1 VGFSHSEIEI
11 TELPAMPKI
20 AFSTLACPTWD
31 FEQIVTA
38 GIRDGYDGVEI
49 RQVGGETD
57 LLTVPA
63 FDRSRRGAS
72 REFLK
77 RARTSAGSRS
87 FSICGLASSV
97 RFDYPQES
105 ERDAQFSIGKAYVE
119 LAAELEAGFV
129 RVFGDVLPASS
140 KSASSKPVE
149 RELALDQVADGLN
162 RLGDFAAPHEIDI
175 LLETHGDFAD
185 SRAVKD
191 LFGRINSPRVGVLW
205 DTHHPWRF
213 YEESPES
220 TFTNLKPW
228 IRHTHWK
235 DSVTLPHVAAA
246 TNSVSDAEQGAFALM
261 SGHRHAD
268 YVLFGGGEFPIAQ
281 FVRLLK
287 DSGYDGWLSLEWE
300 KMWHPELAGPEVAL
314 PLFAKKMREFWSMA

>member
-1 VGFSHSEIEI
+1 
-11 TELPAMPKI
+11 MPKI

-235 DSVTLPHVAAA
+235 DSVTLPHEAAA
-246 TNSVSDAEQGAFALM
+246 TNSVSDAEQGAVRAHERSSPRGLRPLRRRRV
-261 SGHRHAD
+261 SDRPVCAA
-268 YVLFGGGEFPIAQ
+268 AQ
-281 FVRLLK
+281 GLRLRRLVESRVGK
-287 DSGYDGWLSLEWE
+287 N
-300 KMWHPELAGPEVAL
+300 VA
-314 PLFAKKMREFWSMA
+314 PGTCRS